1 MSILLCDEIKEE
13 HLSGKILIDPYNE
26 SFVGP
31 NSYDVR
37 LGSEISVYKNFPLD
51 SRKENT
57 ITTSNIG
64 PSGLIFKPNTL
75 YLAHT
80 IEKIGSDYY
89 VPMYEGRSSMA
100 RLGVQSH
107 LSAGFGDI
115 GFKSQWTLEIIVTHP
130 VILYAGDR
138 IGQIHFQNVNDKY
151 NIKANRYHGKYV
163 DPSTFVIPLL
173 TKRGWTF
180 LRIFPKNPSPGGHYP
195 RSRRGTISMIV
206 GRIDLHIYH
215 DNG

>member
-13 HLSGKILIDPYNE
+13 RSSGKILIEPYNE
-26 SFVGP
+26 SYVGP

-51 SRKENT
+51 SRKENI

-64 PSGLIFKPNTL
+64 PSGLIFTPNTL

-107 LSAGFGDI
+107 ISAGFGDI

-138 IGQIHFQNVNDKY
+138 IGQIHFHKVNEKY
-151 NIKANRYHGKYV
+151 NNEANRYHGKYV
-163 DPSTFVIPLL
+163 DQSGPQSSKSFLDGDGGITPVNPLFVQ
-173 TKRGWTF
+173 
-180 LRIFPKNPSPGGHYP
+180 SPITP
-195 RSRRGTISMIV
+195 
-206 GRIDLHIYH
+206 
-215 DNG
+215 